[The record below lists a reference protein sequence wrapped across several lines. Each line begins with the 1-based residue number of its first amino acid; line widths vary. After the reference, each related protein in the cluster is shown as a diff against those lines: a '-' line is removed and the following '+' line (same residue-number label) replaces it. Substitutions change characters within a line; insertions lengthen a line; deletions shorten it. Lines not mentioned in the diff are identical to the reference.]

1 MDESGET
8 AIIVELLERSSR
20 FVRQAAGKRTRP
32 QVVAANVDTVFVVTS
47 ANQDFNVRRIE
58 RYLTTV
64 WDSGASPVLVIN
76 KADLC
81 ADPAEY
87 LDQLGTVAAGIAV
100 AVVSATEQHGLD
112 QLTEHLGAGRT
123 VALVGSSGVGKST
136 IVNWLIGRDVQ
147 KVKGIRDD
155 DARGRHTTTHR
166 ELLPL
171 GEAGILIDTPGMRE
185 LQLWVDEDAVDAAFP
200 DVEALAEQCK
210 FRDCAH
216 EDEPGCAVLES
227 VGTEALTHARLAA
240 YRKLQAEL
248 AAQHRKIDARAHREE
263 MSRWKQI
270 SATAKK
276 WRKMRGKDW
285 AWPAPGTPLATLPGE
300 GMEVAGTR
308 IVFVAALLL
317 AGTVGGAARA
327 EEAQSE
333 SKLFGGSL
341 QVGSLAGAAEFRGEL
356 ATAIGGRAGAF
367 VRIGI
372 ATVGAEYD
380 YLAVGQ
386 AP

>member
-1 MDESGET
+1 MELVELGWNDRFAALLASASEPDLTPMRVAIEYKDRYQLVGESGTLFGYLRGELHDRGPFERPAVGDWVATRMDEAGET
-8 AIIVELLERSSR
+8 AVIVELLERFSR

-47 ANQDFNVRRIE
+47 ANKDFNVRRIE

-81 ADPAEY
+81 ADPAAY
-87 LDQLGTVAAGIAV
+87 TDQLGDVAVGVPV
-100 AVVSATEQHGLD
+100 AVVSATEGLGLD
-112 QLTEHLGAGRT
+112 QLTEHLGPGRT

-147 KVKGIRDD
+147 KVKGIRED

-171 GEAGILIDTPGMRE
+171 GDAGILIDTPGMRE

-200 DVEALAEQCK
+200 DVETLAEQCK
-210 FRDCAH
+210 FRDCEH
-216 EDEPGCAVLES
+216 DNEPGCAVREA
-227 VGTEALTHARLAA
+227 VGTEALTHARLTA

-248 AAQHRKIDARAHREE
+248 AAQHRKIDARARREE
-263 MSRWKQI
+263 MSRWKQV

-276 WRKMRGKDW
+276 WRKMRGKD
-285 AWPAPGTPLATLPGE
+285 
-300 GMEVAGTR
+300 
-308 IVFVAALLL
+308 
-317 AGTVGGAARA
+317 
-327 EEAQSE
+327 
-333 SKLFGGSL
+333 
-341 QVGSLAGAAEFRGEL
+341 
-356 ATAIGGRAGAF
+356 
-367 VRIGI
+367 
-372 ATVGAEYD
+372 
-380 YLAVGQ
+380 
-386 AP
+386 